1 MAADKFPDESNVNAE
16 QQNSS
21 PDRNFENVENYN
33 MPSNIENREDAQYN
47 ISREQEERISQHLKS
62 IDDYLKDLEGD
73 LKNKMEYNWKLLYA
87 IEDMMYQRNTLY
99 NLLTEIEEV
108 ATKNE
113 QSEFKE
119 TLQNIISHI
128 PNDFKFE

>member
-1 MAADKFPDESNVNAE
+1 MVAEKFPDDSYINAE

-21 PDRNFENVENYN
+21 PDRNLESVENYN
-33 MPSNIENREDAQYN
+33 MPSNNENAEDGKYIN
-47 ISREQEERISQHLKS
+47 REQEERISQNLKS

-108 ATKNE
+108 ANKNE
-113 QSEFKE
+113 KSEFKE
-119 TLQNIISHI
+119 TLQNIIIHI